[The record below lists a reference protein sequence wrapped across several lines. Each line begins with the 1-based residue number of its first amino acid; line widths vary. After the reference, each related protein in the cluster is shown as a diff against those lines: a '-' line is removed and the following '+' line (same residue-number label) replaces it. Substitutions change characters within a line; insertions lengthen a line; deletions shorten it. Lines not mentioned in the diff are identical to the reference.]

1 MTKNSLC
8 QTRRLPVVIR
18 IRLQQRHLIHLNSPV
33 NEHLA
38 VVVVCAYNF
47 SHRLQLRLAM
57 ASLKEDMKKSSDYIK
72 SPEMVNEIKSSWNIG
87 PIVRSNYRRQAYHA
101 LTSSDHDE
109 AVLNDSKVPSC
120 TYVQT
125 HLNHGRYSQTI
136 DRQTVNKT
144 INLQQKTENELVD
157 YLAACLN
164 DVVIDDSMVEKNKN
178 PTVDTD
184 KKEIADLYAEC
195 AKLPPQWNVVQLSQL
210 YDGHNAH
217 ATSEDVYTSDL
228 PIKFTMFRYNRSE
241 KRNNRPF
248 NTALEFKE
256 FGSKGV
262 SFYIHLCRRTFAM
275 LY

>member
-1 MTKNSLC
+1 M
-8 QTRRLPVVIR
+8 RAIF
-18 IRLQQRHLIHLNSPV
+18 H
-33 NEHLA
+33 
-38 VVVVCAYNF
+38 
-47 SHRLQLRLAM
+47 HRLQLRLAM
-57 ASLKEDMKKSSDYIK
+57 ASFEKDVKKSSDCIK
-72 SPEMVNEIKSSWNIG
+72 SPEVVSEIKSSWNIG
-87 PIVRSNYRRQAYHA
+87 PIVRSNYRKQAFHA

-125 HLNHGRYSQTI
+125 HLNHERHSQTI
-136 DRQTVNKT
+136 DQQTINKT
-144 INLQQKTENELVD
+144 ISLQQKSENELFD

-164 DVVIDDSMVEKNKN
+164 DVVIDDSIVEKNKN
-178 PTVDTD
+178 STIDTD

-217 ATSEDVYTSDL
+217 ATSEDVCTSDS
-228 PIKFTMFRYNRSE
+228 PIKFTMFQYNQSE

-248 NTALEFKE
+248 NTVLEFKE
-256 FGSKGV
+256 FGSKSV
-262 SFYIHLCRRTFAM
+262 SLFIRLCRRTFAM